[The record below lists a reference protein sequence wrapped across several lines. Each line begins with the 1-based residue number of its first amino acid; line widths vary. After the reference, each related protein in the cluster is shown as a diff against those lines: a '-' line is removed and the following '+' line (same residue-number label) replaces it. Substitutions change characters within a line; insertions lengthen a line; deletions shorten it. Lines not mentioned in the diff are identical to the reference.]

1 MMEGGYGGV
10 NGLQGVLLNGD
21 NVRRFSRHIFSV

>member
-1 MMEGGYGGV
+1 MEGAMGRV

-21 NVRRFSRHIFSV
+21 NVRRFSSFFLSEA